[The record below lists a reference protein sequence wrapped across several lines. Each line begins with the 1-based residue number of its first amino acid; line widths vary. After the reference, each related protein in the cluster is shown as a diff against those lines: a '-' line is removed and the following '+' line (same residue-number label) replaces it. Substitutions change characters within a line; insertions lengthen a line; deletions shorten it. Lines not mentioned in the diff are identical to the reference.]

1 MLSLGSKTKLE
12 LKNCKQVNLVN
23 YMLNNR
29 GYKLQDYNQF
39 FVCTVEELFR
49 IYKFVFSLND
59 LL

>member
-12 LKNCKQVNLVN
+12 LKNCKQ
-23 YMLNNR
+23 LNNR

-39 FVCTVEELFR
+39 FVCTEEELFR